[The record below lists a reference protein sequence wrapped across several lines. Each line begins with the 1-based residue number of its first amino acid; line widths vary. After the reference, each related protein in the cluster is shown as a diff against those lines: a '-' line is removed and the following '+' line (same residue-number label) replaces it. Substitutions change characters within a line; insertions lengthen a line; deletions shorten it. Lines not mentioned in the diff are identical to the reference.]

1 MNFVRL
7 SMTAYLPQRSGIRKP
22 VIYFVFLFL
31 DDFVVLFDQFGE
43 IPSDE
48 LPERAVVE
56 PEPPGQ
62 RLHAFGCRAVQVHGL
77 AVFLHAA
84 AGHRAARIRP
94 DHSLPG
100 IQFRLVFLQV
110 AAERFRVAA
119 RTRRRPVPSAA
130 RFLSAGGWLR
140 HIWPL
145 SRGCISGL

>member
-1 MNFVRL
+1 M
-7 SMTAYLPQRSGIRKP
+7 
-22 VIYFVFLFL
+22 
-31 DDFVVLFDQFGE
+31 LFDQFGE

-94 DHSLPG
+94 DHSCRAYSSG
-100 IQFRLVFLQV
+100 SCSFR
-110 AAERFRVAA
+110 
-119 RTRRRPVPSAA
+119 
-130 RFLSAGGWLR
+130 
-140 HIWPL
+140 
-145 SRGCISGL
+145 

>member
-1 MNFVRL
+1 M
-7 SMTAYLPQRSGIRKP
+7 
-22 VIYFVFLFL
+22 
-31 DDFVVLFDQFGE
+31 LFDQFGE

-110 AAERFRVAA
+110 AAATCAVG
-119 RTRRRPVPSAA
+119 S
-130 RFLSAGGWLR
+130 
-140 HIWPL
+140 PL
-145 SRGCISGL
+145 SFSRRMASAYLAFVAGLYFRTLDQSTSRPSS

>member
-1 MNFVRL
+1 M
-7 SMTAYLPQRSGIRKP
+7 
-22 VIYFVFLFL
+22 
-31 DDFVVLFDQFGE
+31 LFDQFGE

-110 AAERFRVAA
+110 AAERSFSRRMASAYLAFVAGLYFR
-119 RTRRRPVPSAA
+119 TLDQSTSRPS
-130 RFLSAGGWLR
+130 S
-140 HIWPL
+140 
-145 SRGCISGL
+145 

>member
-1 MNFVRL
+1 M
-7 SMTAYLPQRSGIRKP
+7 
-22 VIYFVFLFL
+22 
-31 DDFVVLFDQFGE
+31 LFDQFGE

-110 AAERFRVAA
+110 AAERFGLQPELGGDLC
-119 RTRRRPVPSAA
+119 RRQPAFFQPADGFGIFGLCR
-130 RFLSAGGWLR
+130 G
-140 HIWPL
+140 
-145 SRGCISGL
+145 GCISGL

>member
-1 MNFVRL
+1 M
-7 SMTAYLPQRSGIRKP
+7 
-22 VIYFVFLFL
+22 
-31 DDFVVLFDQFGE
+31 LFDQFGE

-62 RLHAFGCRAVQVHGL
+62 RLHAYGSRAVQVKGL
-77 AVFLHAA
+77 AQFLNAA

-110 AAERFRVAA
+110 AAERFGLQPELGGALC
-119 RTRRRPVPSAA
+119 RRQPALFQQADGLDKFGHCFVVVFPDLRPV
-130 RFLSAGGWLR
+130 
-140 HIWPL
+140 H
-145 SRGCISGL
+145 